1 MAELNDAERD
11 SKREIGA
18 ACMIIGAIF
27 WMVAFIAMF
36 FHPAA
41 WISSHSLVIVE
52 YAGTLALIGT
62 LVFIAGWR
70 ARRKAGA

>member
-1 MAELNDAERD
+1 MPELNDVERE
-11 SKREIGA
+11 SRRETGA
-18 ACMIIGAIF
+18 ACMVIGAIF

-41 WISSHSLVIVE
+41 WISRSLAIVE
-52 YAGTLALIGT
+52 YAGALAVLG
-62 LVFIAGWR
+62 LVVFIAGWQ

>member
-1 MAELNDAERD
+1 MPELSDET
-11 SKREIGA
+11 RETRRETGA
-18 ACMIIGAIF
+18 ACMVIGAIF

-41 WISSHSLVIVE
+41 WIPSRSLVILG
-52 YAGTLALIGT
+52 YAGTLALVGT
-62 LVFIAGWR
+62 VVFITGWR